1 MKSYLQVQRDRIKYH
16 SQPFRNTV
24 HRSSLTAPNLKSCD
38 TWISFIN
45 HFLLKRNYTSVAL
58 KLTAVDKN
66 GDLLDSVTIKIDKP
80 IVYCLNL
87 TNIFSNL
94 KANNFLI
101 DFFSEKNL
109 FIPFPAVIITHFGKD
124 FCNVV
129 HSYNRVLN
137 DIFEDDSVNKNH
149 VSEASFDLKIK

>member
-1 MKSYLQVQRDRIKYH
+1 M
-16 SQPFRNTV
+16 
-24 HRSSLTAPNLKSCD
+24 TAPNLKNCD

-58 KLTAVDKN
+58 KLSAVDKN
-66 GDLLDSVTIKIDKP
+66 GNLLDSVTIQIDKP

-109 FIPFPAVIITHFGKD
+109 FIPFPAVIISHFGKD

-137 DIFEDDSVNKNH
+137 DIFEDDSVNKNPRIR
-149 VSEASFDLKIK
+149 SFI